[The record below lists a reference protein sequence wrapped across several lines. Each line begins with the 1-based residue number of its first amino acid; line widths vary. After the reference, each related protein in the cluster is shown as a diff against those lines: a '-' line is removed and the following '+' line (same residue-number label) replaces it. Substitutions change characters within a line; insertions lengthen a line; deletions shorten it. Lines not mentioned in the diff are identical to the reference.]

1 MKDEKK
7 MTEFAT
13 LKPKTC
19 SNLADSNSKIEKT
32 KSTKKRAIKWELKFK
47 ENKYC
52 TEENQLEKVLY

>member
-32 KSTKKRAIKWELKFK
+32 KSTKKRAIK
-47 ENKYC
+47 
-52 TEENQLEKVLY
+52 